1 MPSEAQ
7 WDAITHAFP
16 EPFAE
21 YKPKR
26 RGFVSLNCTSR
37 TRNYNTFERESGK
50 KIGREGQFVVGEAG
64 AGAAASAVMSNRA
77 GEFGG
82 TQAPASG
89 RHVNVAGRKASTHA
103 FVDPAQWSPASSSQ
117 TPAFEDPMQIVV
129 AGAKASA
136 GHAPDVPVHVSAT
149 SH

>member
-1 MPSEAQ
+1 LSHAPPFDTPVQ
-7 WDAITHAFP
+7 LVDAGS
-16 EPFAE
+16 
-21 YKPKR
+21 K
-26 RGFVSLNCTSR
+26 
-37 TRNYNTFERESGK
+37 
-50 KIGREGQFVVGEAG
+50 
-64 AGAAASAVMSNRA
+64 ASAGHAPDDPVHFSSMS
-77 GEFGG
+77 
-82 TQAPASG
+82 QAPASG

-117 TPAFEDPMQIVV
+117 RPAFEDPMQIVV